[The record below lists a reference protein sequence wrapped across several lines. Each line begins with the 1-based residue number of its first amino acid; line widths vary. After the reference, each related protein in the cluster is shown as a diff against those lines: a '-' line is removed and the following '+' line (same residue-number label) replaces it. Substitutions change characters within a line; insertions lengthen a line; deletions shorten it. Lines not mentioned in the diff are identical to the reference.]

1 MPDSPES
8 RAPRPLPRIRDSD
21 WVVGE
26 LLAHGEANYR
36 FDELASR
43 SYFVRL
49 RTQENE
55 QGARRRTEEADRGDR
70 WIDGREERRPWSPDD
85 GGVRIL
91 WGTDLRRA
99 IAESKSQ
106 VKIGQIVAARVVKRE
121 RLYFESPGKAA
132 ANGPSNAYRN
142 RWEVE
147 TPQFVA
153 QRQKF
158 ARAVNENY
166 QGARRRGIDD
176 PESFA
181 LYLVHDGARRLAE
194 QRFANA
200 EDQQKFLA
208 RVRAFFAA
216 SPEREALIAKTVERL
231 KLERLAKAN
240 GAPPKAPEPPTRE

>member
-1 MPDSPES
+1 
-8 RAPRPLPRIRDSD
+8 
-21 WVVGE
+21 
-26 LLAHGEANYR
+26 
-36 FDELASR
+36 
-43 SYFVRL
+43 
-49 RTQENE
+49 
-55 QGARRRTEEADRGDR
+55 
-70 WIDGREERRPWSPDD
+70 
-85 GGVRIL
+85 VRIL

-106 VKIGQIVAARVVKRE
+106 VKLGQIVAARVVKRE
-121 RLYFESPGKAA
+121 RLYVESPNRASSG
-132 ANGPSNAYRN
+132 GQSDAYRN

-181 LYLVHDGARRLAE
+181 LYLIHDGARRLAVE
-194 QRFANA
+194 RFANA

-216 SPEREALIAKTVERL
+216 SPDREALIARTVERL
-231 KLERLAKAN
+231 KLERATKADR
-240 GAPPKAPEPPTRE
+240 PVPQAPEPLTRE